1 MNLSDEELRDI
12 GLSRTEAKIAA
23 SKVFWLP

>member
-1 MNLSDEELRDI
+1 MSLSDEELRDI
-12 GLSRTEAKIAA
+12 GLSRTEVKIAA